1 MPFYLKVYLNLL
13 TDRIH
18 HDVTSLPVSDRLHHD
33 GTVTVLTVTS
43 GANQPKC

>member
-1 MPFYLKVYLNLL
+1 MPFYLKMYLNLL

-18 HDVTSLPVSDRLHHD
+18 VTSDTSRLH

>member
-1 MPFYLKVYLNLL
+1 MPFNLKMYLNLL

-18 HDVTSLPVSDRLHHD
+18 VTVTSDRLH